1 MNNIVIVGRLGADVE
16 ASTVTTKTGEE
27 IVLGKFTV
35 AVNDPMSKTED
46 VDWIKCRQFRC
57 DNLVPYLTKGKLVSV
72 QGRLKTDSYVDT
84 EGKNRVATY
93 ILVERTELLSDSRKD
108 ANDFTERVDKK
119 EPSANTNS
127 NKKKSGKSKLN
138 NKKKIE
144 FKPVKLAK

>member
-16 ASTVTTKTGEE
+16 ASTVTTKAGDE

-57 DNLVPYLTKGKLVSV
+57 DNLEPYLTKGKLVSV

-108 ANDFTERVDKK
+108 ANEFTERVDKK
-119 EPSANTNS
+119 EPSANTNN
-127 NKKKSGKSKLN
+127 NKKKSSKSQLN

-144 FKPVKLAK
+144 FKPVKLAR

>member
-16 ASTVTTKTGEE
+16 ASTVTTKSGDE

-72 QGRLKTDSYVDT
+72 QGRLKTDSYVDA

-119 EPSANTNS
+119 EPSANTNR
-127 NKKKSGKSKLN
+127 NKKKSGKSQLN

>member
-72 QGRLKTDSYVDT
+72 QGRLKTDPYVDA

-119 EPSANTNS
+119 EPSANANS

>member
-72 QGRLKTDSYVDT
+72 QGRLKTDPYADA

-108 ANDFTERVDKK
+108 ANDFTERVNKK

-127 NKKKSGKSKLN
+127 NKKKSGKSQLN

>member
-16 ASTVTTKTGEE
+16 ASTVTTKAGDE

>member
-16 ASTVTTKTGEE
+16 ASTVTTKAGDE

-108 ANDFTERVDKK
+108 ANEFTERVDKK

>member
-72 QGRLKTDSYVDT
+72 QGRLKTDPYVDA

>member
-1 MNNIVIVGRLGADVE
+1 MNNIVIVGRLGTDVE
-16 ASTVTTKTGEE
+16 ASTVTTKAGDE

-108 ANDFTERVDKK
+108 ANEFTERVDKK

>member
-16 ASTVTTKTGEE
+16 ASTITTKAGEE
-27 IVLGKFTV
+27 MILGKFTV

-46 VDWIKCRQFRC
+46 VDWIRCRQFRC

-72 QGRLKTDSYVDT
+72 QGRLKTDSYVDA

-119 EPSANTNS
+119 EPVTNTNG
-127 NKKKSGKSKLN
+127 KKKTNKSQLN

-144 FKPVKLAK
+144 FKPVKLSK